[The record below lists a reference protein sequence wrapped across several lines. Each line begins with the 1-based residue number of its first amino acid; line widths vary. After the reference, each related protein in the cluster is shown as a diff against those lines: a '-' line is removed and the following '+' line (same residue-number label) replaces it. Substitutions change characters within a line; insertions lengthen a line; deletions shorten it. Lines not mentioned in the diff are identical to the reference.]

1 MKRYVLV
8 PDPEPLVKMA
18 VYVYPKVR
26 QQIREQAA
34 FRGLSMSNYLLAL
47 ALDDREEILKEA
59 DREYPE
65 GQDARDLPHLPLS
78 D

>member
-1 MKRYVLV
+1 MKRYEVV
-8 PDPEPLVKMA
+8 PDSEPLVKMA

-34 FRGLSMSNYLLAL
+34 LRGMSMSNYLLEL
-47 ALDDREEILKEA
+47 AIEDRARILKEA
-59 DREYPE
+59 DRGYPE
-65 GQDARDLPHLPLS
+65 GKTARDLPHLPLS